1 VSDYKPPKPVSDNQ
15 ILLSVVALAAVCML
29 PLVITKPT
37 PNTTPHMALTSPFET
52 AAWTTHVAGLPHHKP
67 NGLPAVGDEVNLEPE
82 PTNPHDPNAI
92 KVLWKTQ
99 FIGYIPKDFT
109 SFIRSQNLTVLH
121 IVDVD
126 MKRRWK
132 EIKLST
138 KIEPSVP
145 APLVD

>member
-1 VSDYKPPKPVSDNQ
+1 MSNKQLLLHVLAFGLL
-15 ILLSVVALAAVCML
+15 ILLLSVL
-29 PLVITKPT
+29 T
-37 PNTTPHMALTSPFET
+37 PNTKLNIHTHMALTSPFET

-67 NGLPAVGDEVNLEPE
+67 VGLPAVGDEVNLEPE

-109 SFIRSQNLTVLH
+109 SFIRSQNLSVLH